1 MEHLYKGSELRIKP
15 QGFVEGGQVTFFTVN
30 PKFGTILTA
39 TDDEGYMFLSWP
51 HLQYMGRGVLN
62 YKVNNP
68 TTGLDRLITTDYY
81 IDSDLEVSDTETLGN
96 VSDRIEN
103 TVSGKLTEKIDAGI
117 EKVTRSAQEQ
127 VDSASNRIKE
137 LGTTFTTT
145 ISTLGKSVD
154 SALEDVNTKV
164 TEKLGTVDT
173 RLTEIQ
179 ADLTTKCPYVGGD
192 YYVYNYDRTTGT
204 TKKTDLYVKGQDGR
218 NGIDGRSKEVR
229 HTNPTDTTVTI
240 NSGEFHVWEEV
251 ESLNITLQPAPNSP
265 FLDEYGFLFKTG
277 QTVPRISLPS
287 NIKLPR
293 TFIIL
298 PNHIYTV
305 TILGE
310 VLEFGSQS
318 I

>member
-1 MEHLYKGSELRIKP
+1 MEHLYKGSSLRLKP

-51 HLQYMGRGVLN
+51 HLQYMGKGVLN

-68 TTGLDRLITTDYY
+68 TTGLDRLITTEYF
-81 IDSDLEVSDTETLGN
+81 IDSDLEVSDTETLGS
-96 VSDRIEN
+96 VSDRIES
-103 TVSGKLTEKIDAGI
+103 TVSGKLTEKIDKGI

-137 LGTTFTTT
+137 LG
-145 ISTLGKSVD
+145 KSVD
-154 SALEDVNTKV
+154 SALVDINTKV

-173 RLTEIQ
+173 RLTQIQ
-179 ADLTTKCPYVGGD
+179 DDLTTKCPYVGGD
-192 YYVYNYDRTTGT
+192 YYVYNYDRTTGSQ
-204 TKKTDLYVKGQDGR
+204 KKTSLYVKGQDGR
-218 NGIDGRSKEVR
+218 DGVDGRSKEVR

-240 NSGEFHVWEEV
+240 RSGEFHVWEEV

-265 FLDEYGFLFKTG
+265 FLDEYGFSFKTG
-277 QTVPRISLPS
+277 SNAPRISLPS

-305 TILGE
+305 TILGT

-318 I
+318 L

>member
-39 TDDEGYMFLSWP
+39 TDDEGYMYLSWP

-68 TTGLDRLITTDYY
+68 TTGLDRLITTEYF
-81 IDSDLEVSDTETLGN
+81 IDSDLEVDDTETLGN
-96 VSDRIEN
+96 VSERIESS
-103 TVSGKLTEKIDAGI
+103 VSGKLTQKIDAGI
-117 EKVTRSAQEQ
+117 EKVTRSAQE
-127 VDSASNRIKE
+127 K
-137 LGTTFTTT
+137 LGT
-145 ISTLGKSVD
+145 VD
-154 SALEDVNTKV
+154 SALVDVNTKV

-192 YYVYNYDRTTGT
+192 YYVYNYDRTTGNL
-204 TKKTDLYVKGQDGR
+204 KKTDLYVKGQDGR
-218 NGIDGRSKEVR
+218 NGVDGRSKEVR
-229 HTNPTDTTVTI
+229 HTNPTEKDVTI
-240 NSGEFHVWEEV
+240 RSGEFHVWDEV
-251 ESLNITLQPAPNSP
+251 ESLNITLQPASNSP
-265 FLDEYGFLFKTG
+265 FLDEYGFIFKTG
-277 QTVPRISLPS
+277 RTVPRISLPS

-305 TILGE
+305 TIMGT

-318 I
+318 L

>member
-51 HLQYMGRGVLN
+51 HLQYMGRGCLN
-62 YKVNNP
+62 YKINNP
-68 TTGLDRLITTDYY
+68 HTGLDRLITTEYY
-81 IDSDLEVSDTETLGN
+81 IDSDLEVDDTETLGN
-96 VSDRIEN
+96 VSERIESS
-103 TVSGKLTEKIDAGI
+103 VSGKLNEKIKEGI
-117 EKVTRSAQEQ
+117 DKVTRSAQE
-127 VDSASNRIKE
+127 K
-137 LGTTFTTT
+137 LGT
-145 ISTLGKSVD
+145 VD

-164 TEKLGTVDT
+164 TQKLGTVDT
-173 RLTEIQ
+173 RLIDIQ
-179 ADLTTKCPYVGGD
+179 NDLTTKCPYVGGD

-204 TKKTDLYVKGQDGR
+204 TKKTSLYVKGQDGR
-218 NGIDGRSKEVR
+218 NGIDGRNKEVR
-229 HTNPTDTTVTI
+229 HNPTETDVTI
-240 NSGEFHVWEEV
+240 RSGEFHVWDEV
-251 ESLNITLQPAPNSP
+251 ESLNITLQPASNSP
-265 FLDEYGFLFKTG
+265 FLDEYGFIFKTG
-277 QTVPRISLPS
+277 QTVPRLSLPS

-305 TILGE
+305 TILGT

-318 I
+318 L

>member
-39 TDDEGYMFLSWP
+39 TDEEGYMFLSWP

-117 EKVTRSAQEQ
+117 EKVTRSAQE
-127 VDSASNRIKE
+127 K
-137 LGTTFTTT
+137 LGT
-145 ISTLGKSVD
+145 VD
-154 SALEDVNTKV
+154 SALVDVNTKV
-164 TEKLGTVDT
+164 TEKLGTVDN
-173 RLTEIQ
+173 RLTQIQ
-179 ADLTTKCPYVGGD
+179 EDLTTKCPYVGGD
-192 YYVYNYDRTTGT
+192 YYVYNYDRNTGSR
-204 TKKTDLYVKGQDGR
+204 KKTSLYVKGQDGR
-218 NGIDGRSKEVR
+218 DGVDGRSKEVR

-240 NSGEFHVWEEV
+240 NSGEFHVWEVV
-251 ESLNITLQPAPNSP
+251 ESLNITLQPASNSP
-265 FLDEYGFLFKTG
+265 FLDEYGFSFKTG
-277 QTVPRISLPS
+277 RTAPRISLPS

-305 TILGE
+305 TILGT

-318 I
+318 L

>member
-51 HLQYMGRGVLN
+51 HLQYMGRGCLN
-62 YKVNNP
+62 YKINNP
-68 TTGLDRLITTDYY
+68 HTGLDRLITTEYY
-81 IDSDLEVSDTETLGN
+81 IDSDLEVDDTETLGN
-96 VSDRIEN
+96 VSERIESS
-103 TVSGKLTEKIDAGI
+103 VSGKLTQKIDAGI

-127 VDSASNRIKE
+127 VDSA
-137 LGTTFTTT
+137 L
-145 ISTLGKSVD
+145 V
-154 SALEDVNTKV
+154 DVNTKV
-164 TEKLGTVDT
+164 TEKLGMVDT

-192 YYVYNYDRTTGT
+192 YYVYNYDRTTGSQ
-204 TKKTDLYVKGQDGR
+204 KKTSLYVKGQDGR
-218 NGIDGRSKEVR
+218 DGVDGRSKEVR
-229 HTNPTDTTVTI
+229 HQPTDTTVTI
-240 NSGEFHVWEEV
+240 RSGEFHVWEVV
-251 ESLNITLQPAPNSP
+251 ESLNITLQPASNSP
-265 FLDEYGFLFKTG
+265 FLDEYGFSFKTG
-277 QTVPRISLPS
+277 STAPRISLPS

-305 TILGE
+305 TILGT

-318 I
+318 L

>member
-1 MEHLYKGSELRIKP
+1 MEHLYKGSSLRLKP

-51 HLQYMGRGVLN
+51 HLQYMGKGVLN

-68 TTGLDRLITTDYY
+68 TTGLDRLITTEYF
-81 IDSDLEVSDTETLGN
+81 IDSDLEVEDTETLGN
-96 VSDRIEN
+96 VSERIES

-117 EKVTRSAQEQ
+117 EKVTRSAQE
-127 VDSASNRIKE
+127 K
-137 LGTTFTTT
+137 LGT
-145 ISTLGKSVD
+145 VD
-154 SALEDVNTKV
+154 SALVDVNTKV
-164 TEKLGTVDT
+164 TQKLGTVDS

-179 ADLTTKCPYVGGD
+179 NDLTTKCPYVGGD
-192 YYVYNYDRTTGT
+192 YYVYNYDRSTGSL
-204 TKKTDLYVKGQDGR
+204 KKTSLYVKGQDGR

-229 HTNPTDTTVTI
+229 HQPTDTTVTI
-240 NSGEFHVWEEV
+240 NSGEFHVWEVV

-265 FLDEYGFLFKTG
+265 FLDEYGFSFKTG
-277 QTVPRISLPS
+277 QTAPRISLPS

-305 TILGE
+305 TILGT
-310 VLEFGSQS
+310 VIEFGSQS
-318 I
+318 L

>member
-15 QGFVEGGQVTFFTVN
+15 QGFELGGQVTFFTVN

-68 TTGLDRLITTDYY
+68 TTGLDRLITTEYF

-103 TVSGKLTEKIDAGI
+103 TVSGKLGEKIKEGI
-117 EKVTRSAQEQ
+117 DNVTRSAQE
-127 VDSASNRIKE
+127 K
-137 LGTTFTTT
+137 LGT
-145 ISTLGKSVD
+145 VD

-164 TEKLGTVDT
+164 TQKLGTVDS

-218 NGIDGRSKEVR
+218 NGVDGRSKEVR
-229 HTNPTDTTVTI
+229 HQPTETDVTI
-240 NSGEFHVWEEV
+240 RSGEFHVWEEV
-251 ESLNITLQPAPNSP
+251 ESLNITLQPASNSP
-265 FLDEYGFLFKTG
+265 FLDEYGFSFKAG
-277 QTVPRISLPS
+277 QTVPRLSLPS

-305 TILGE
+305 TILGT

-318 I
+318 L

>member
-30 PKFGTILTA
+30 PRFGTILTA

-51 HLQYMGRGVLN
+51 HLQYMGKGVLN

-68 TTGLDRLITTDYY
+68 TTGLDRLITTEYF

-127 VDSASNRIKE
+127 VDSASSKIQE
-137 LGTTFTTT
+137 LGTNLTDRIT
-145 ISTLGKSVD
+145 SLG
-154 SALEDVNTKV
+154 A
-164 TEKLGTVDT
+164 GVDT
-173 RLTEIQ
+173 KIGEIQ
-179 ADLTTKCPYVGGD
+179 ADLVNRCPYVSSD
-192 YYVYNYDRTTGT
+192 YYVYNYDKTTGSF
-204 TKKTDLYVKGQDGR
+204 KKTDLYVKGLDGR
-218 NGIDGRSKEVR
+218 VKEVR
-229 HTNPTDTTVTI
+229 HQPTDTTVTI

-251 ESLNITLQPAPNSP
+251 GSLNITLQPANTPY
-265 FLDEYGFLFKTG
+265 LDEYGFIFKTG
-277 QTVPRISLPS
+277 RTVPRISLPS

-298 PNHIYTV
+298 PNHTYLV
-305 TILGE
+305 TILGTT
-310 VLEFGSQS
+310 LEFGSQS
-318 I
+318 L

>member
-15 QGFVEGGQVTFFTVN
+15 QGFVEGGQVTFYTVN

-39 TDDEGYMFLSWP
+39 TDDEGYITLSWP
-51 HLQYMGRGVLN
+51 HLQYMGRGVLQ

-68 TTGLDRLITTDYY
+68 STGLDRLITTEYY
-81 IDSDLEVSDTETLGN
+81 IDSDLEVEDTETLGN
-96 VSDRIEN
+96 VSDRIES

-117 EKVTRSAQEQ
+117 EKVTRSAQE
-127 VDSASNRIKE
+127 K
-137 LGTTFTTT
+137 LGT
-145 ISTLGKSVD
+145 VD

-164 TEKLGTVDT
+164 TEKLGTVDS

-179 ADLTTKCPYVGGD
+179 EDLTTKCPYVGGD
-192 YYVYNYDRTTGT
+192 YYVYNYDRTTGSQ
-204 TKKTDLYVKGQDGR
+204 KKTNLYVKGQDGR
-218 NGIDGRSKEVR
+218 NGVDGRSKEVR
-229 HTNPTDTTVTI
+229 HQPTETDVTI
-240 NSGEFHVWEEV
+240 RSGEFHVWDEV
-251 ESLNITLQPAPNSP
+251 KNLKITLQPAPNSP
-265 FLDEYGFLFKTG
+265 FLDEYGFSFKTG
-277 QTVPRISLPS
+277 RTVPRISLPS

-305 TILGE
+305 TILGT

-318 I
+318 L

>member
-1 MEHLYKGSELRIKP
+1 MEHLYKGSSLRLKP
-15 QGFVEGGQVTFFTVN
+15 QGFVQGGQVTFFTVN

-68 TTGLDRLITTDYY
+68 TTGLDRLITTEYF
-81 IDSDLEVSDTETLGN
+81 IDSDLEVSDTETLGS

-127 VDSASNRIKE
+127 VDSA
-137 LGTTFTTT
+137 L
-145 ISTLGKSVD
+145 V
-154 SALEDVNTKV
+154 DVNTKV
-164 TEKLGTVDT
+164 TQKLGTVDA
-173 RLTEIQ
+173 RLIHIQ
-179 ADLTTKCPYVGGD
+179 DDLIQKSPYIGGD
-192 YYVYNYDRTTGT
+192 YYVYNYDRTTGSH
-204 TKKTDLYVKGQDGR
+204 KKTDLYVKGQDGR
-218 NGIDGRSKEVR
+218 DGIDGRSKEVR

-240 NSGEFHVWEEV
+240 RSGEFHVWEEV
-251 ESLNITLQPAPNSP
+251 ESLNITLQPASNSP
-265 FLDEYGFLFKTG
+265 FLDEYGFSFKTG
-277 QTVPRISLPS
+277 STAPRISLPS

-305 TILGE
+305 TILGT

-318 I
+318 L

>member
-15 QGFVEGGQVTFFTVN
+15 QGFVEGGQVTFYTVN

-39 TDDEGYMFLSWP
+39 TDDEGYITLSWP
-51 HLQYMGRGVLN
+51 HLQYMGRGVLQ

-68 TTGLDRLITTDYY
+68 STGLDRLITTEYY
-81 IDSDLEVSDTETLGN
+81 IDSDLEVEDTETLGN
-96 VSDRIEN
+96 VSDRIES

-117 EKVTRSAQEQ
+117 EKVTRSAQE
-127 VDSASNRIKE
+127 K
-137 LGTTFTTT
+137 LGT
-145 ISTLGKSVD
+145 VD

-164 TEKLGTVDT
+164 TEKLGTVDS

-179 ADLTTKCPYVGGD
+179 EDLTTKCPYVGGD
-192 YYVYNYDRTTGT
+192 YYVYNYDRTTGSQ
-204 TKKTDLYVKGQDGR
+204 KKTDLYVKGQDGR
-218 NGIDGRSKEVR
+218 DGVDGRSKEVR
-229 HTNPTDTTVTI
+229 HQPTDTTVTI
-240 NSGEFHVWEEV
+240 NSGEFHVWDEV

-265 FLDEYGFLFKTG
+265 FLDEYGFSFKTG
-277 QTVPRISLPS
+277 STAPRISLPS
-287 NIKLPR
+287 NIKIPR

-305 TILGE
+305 TILGT

-318 I
+318 L

>member
-51 HLQYMGRGVLN
+51 HLQYMGKGVLN

-103 TVSGKLTEKIDAGI
+103 TVSGKLTEKIKEGI
-117 EKVTRSAQEQ
+117 DNVTRSAQE
-127 VDSASNRIKE
+127 K
-137 LGTTFTTT
+137 LGT
-145 ISTLGKSVD
+145 VN
-154 SALEDVNTKV
+154 SALVDVNTKV
-164 TEKLGTVDT
+164 TQKLGTVDT
-173 RLTEIQ
+173 RLTDIQ
-179 ADLTTKCPYVGGD
+179 NDLTTKCPYVGGD

-229 HTNPTDTTVTI
+229 HQPTDTTVTI
-240 NSGEFHVWEEV
+240 NSGEFHVWDVV
-251 ESLNITLQPAPNSP
+251 EGLNITLTPASNSP
-265 FLDEYGFLFKTG
+265 FLDEYGFSFKTG
-277 QTVPRISLPS
+277 RTAPRLSLPS

-305 TILGE
+305 TILGT

-318 I
+318 L

>member
-15 QGFVEGGQVTFFTVN
+15 QGFVEGGQVTFYTVN
-30 PKFGTILTA
+30 PRFGTIITA

-51 HLQYMGRGVLN
+51 HLQYMGKGVLQ
-62 YKVNNP
+62 YKLNNP
-68 TTGLDRLITTDYY
+68 TTGLDRLITTEYY

-103 TVSGKLTEKIDAGI
+103 TVSGKLTEKIKEGI
-117 EKVTRSAQEQ
+117 DNVTRSAQE
-127 VDSASNRIKE
+127 K
-137 LGTTFTTT
+137 LGT
-145 ISTLGKSVD
+145 VN

-164 TEKLGTVDT
+164 TQKLGTVDS
-173 RLTEIQ
+173 RLTDIQ
-179 ADLTTKCPYVGGD
+179 NDLTTKCPYVGGD

-204 TKKTDLYVKGQDGR
+204 TKKTDLFVKGQDGR
-218 NGIDGRSKEVR
+218 NGVDGRSKEVR
-229 HTNPTDTTVTI
+229 HQPTDTTVTI
-240 NSGEFHVWEEV
+240 NSGEFHVWDVV
-251 ESLNITLQPAPNSP
+251 EGLNITLTPASNSP
-265 FLDEYGFLFKTG
+265 FLDEYGFSFKTG
-277 QTVPRISLPS
+277 RTVPRISLPS

-305 TILGE
+305 TILGT

-318 I
+318 L

>member
-81 IDSDLEVSDTETLGN
+81 IDSDLEVEDTETLGN
-96 VSDRIEN
+96 VSERIES

-117 EKVTRSAQEQ
+117 EKVTRSAQE
-127 VDSASNRIKE
+127 K
-137 LGTTFTTT
+137 LGT
-145 ISTLGKSVD
+145 VD

-164 TEKLGTVDT
+164 TQKLGTVDT
-173 RLTEIQ
+173 RLIDIQ
-179 ADLTTKCPYVGGD
+179 NDLTTKCPYVGGD
-192 YYVYNYDRTTGT
+192 YYVYNYDRTTGSQ
-204 TKKTDLYVKGQDGR
+204 KKTSLYVKGQDGR

-229 HTNPTDTTVTI
+229 HQPTDTTVTI
-240 NSGEFHVWEEV
+240 NSGEFHVWEVV
-251 ESLNITLQPAPNSP
+251 ESLNITLQPASNSP
-265 FLDEYGFLFKTG
+265 FLDEYGFSFKTG
-277 QTVPRISLPS
+277 NTGTRLSLPS

-305 TILGE
+305 TILGT

-318 I
+318 L

>member
-15 QGFVEGGQVTFFTVN
+15 QGFELGGQVTFFTVN

-68 TTGLDRLITTDYY
+68 TTGLDRLITTEYF

-103 TVSGKLTEKIDAGI
+103 TVSGKLGEKIKEGI
-117 EKVTRSAQEQ
+117 DNVTRSAQE
-127 VDSASNRIKE
+127 
-137 LGTTFTTT
+137 
-145 ISTLGKSVD
+145 
-154 SALEDVNTKV
+154 
-164 TEKLGTVDT
+164 KLGTVDS

-218 NGIDGRSKEVR
+218 NGVDGRSKEVR
-229 HTNPTDTTVTI
+229 HQPTETDVTI
-240 NSGEFHVWEEV
+240 RSGEFHVWEEV
-251 ESLNITLQPAPNSP
+251 ESLNITLQPASNSP
-265 FLDEYGFLFKTG
+265 FLDEYGFSFKTG
-277 QTVPRISLPS
+277 STAPRISLPS

-305 TILGE
+305 TILGT

-318 I
+318 L

>member
-1 MEHLYKGSELRIKP
+1 MEHLYKGSSIRLKP

-39 TDDEGYMFLSWP
+39 TDDEGYITLSWP

-68 TTGLDRLITTDYY
+68 TTGLDRLITTEYY
-81 IDSDLEVSDTETLGN
+81 IDSDLEVDDTETLGS

-103 TVSGKLTEKIDAGI
+103 TVSGKLTEKIKEGI
-117 EKVTRSAQEQ
+117 DNVTRSAQE
-127 VDSASNRIKE
+127 K
-137 LGTTFTTT
+137 LGT
-145 ISTLGKSVD
+145 VD
-154 SALEDVNTKV
+154 SALVDVNTKV
-164 TEKLGTVDT
+164 TEKLGTVDS

-204 TKKTDLYVKGQDGR
+204 TKKTSLYVKGQDGR

-229 HTNPTDTTVTI
+229 HQPTETDVTI
-240 NSGEFHVWEEV
+240 RSGEFHVWEVV
-251 ESLNITLQPAPNSP
+251 ESLNITLQPASNSP
-265 FLDEYGFLFKTG
+265 FLDEYGFSFKTG
-277 QTVPRISLPS
+277 STAPRISLPS
-287 NIKLPR
+287 NIKLPH

-305 TILGE
+305 TILGT

-318 I
+318 L

>member
-39 TDDEGYMFLSWP
+39 TDDEGYITLSWP
-51 HLQYMGRGVLN
+51 HLQYMGKGVLQ

-68 TTGLDRLITTDYY
+68 TTGLDRLITTEYF

-117 EKVTRSAQEQ
+117 EKVTRSAQE
-127 VDSASNRIKE
+127 K
-137 LGTTFTTT
+137 LGT
-145 ISTLGKSVD
+145 VD

-164 TEKLGTVDT
+164 TQKLGTVDT
-173 RLTEIQ
+173 RLTQIQ
-179 ADLTTKCPYVGGD
+179 NDLTTKCPYVGGD

-204 TKKTDLYVKGQDGR
+204 TKKTSLYVKGQDGR
-218 NGIDGRSKEVR
+218 DGIDGRSKEVR
-229 HTNPTDTTVTI
+229 HNPTETDVTI
-240 NSGEFHVWEEV
+240 RSGEFHVWEEV
-251 ESLNITLQPAPNSP
+251 GSLNITLQPASNSP
-265 FLDEYGFLFKTG
+265 FLDEYGFIFKTG
-277 QTVPRISLPS
+277 STAPRISLPS

-305 TILGE
+305 TILGTI
-310 VLEFGSQS
+310 LEFSGQS
-318 I
+318 L

>member
-68 TTGLDRLITTDYY
+68 TTGLDRLITTEYF

-96 VSDRIEN
+96 VSERIEN

-117 EKVTRSAQEQ
+117 EKVTRSAQE
-127 VDSASNRIKE
+127 K
-137 LGTTFTTT
+137 LGT
-145 ISTLGKSVD
+145 VD
-154 SALEDVNTKV
+154 SALVDVNTKV
-164 TEKLGTVDT
+164 TQKLGTVDS

-179 ADLTTKCPYVGGD
+179 NDLTTKCPYVGGD
-192 YYVYNYDRTTGT
+192 YYVYNYDRSTGSL
-204 TKKTDLYVKGQDGR
+204 KKTSLYVKGQDGR

-229 HTNPTDTTVTI
+229 HQPTDTTVTI
-240 NSGEFHVWEEV
+240 NSGEFHVWEVV

-265 FLDEYGFLFKTG
+265 FLDEYGFIFKTG
-277 QTVPRISLPS
+277 QTAPRISLPS

-305 TILGE
+305 TILGT

-318 I
+318 L

>member
-51 HLQYMGRGVLN
+51 HLQYMGKGVLN

-96 VSDRIEN
+96 VSERIEN
-103 TVSGKLTEKIDAGI
+103 TVSGKLTEKIKEGI

-137 LGTTFTTT
+137 LGDTFTTT
-145 ISTLGKSVD
+145 LSTLGKGVD
-154 SALEDVNTKV
+154 SALDEVNTKV
-164 TEKLGTVDT
+164 TEKLGTVDN
-173 RLTEIQ
+173 RLIDIQ
-179 ADLTTKCPYVGGD
+179 NDLTQKCPYVGGD
-192 YYVYNYDRTTGT
+192 YYVYNYDRTTGNL
-204 TKKTDLYVKGQDGR
+204 KKTDLYVKGQDGR
-218 NGIDGRSKEVR
+218 NGVDGRSKEVR
-229 HTNPTDTTVTI
+229 HSPTETDVTI
-240 NSGEFHVWEEV
+240 RSGEFHVWEEV
-251 ESLNITLQPAPNSP
+251 ESLNITLQPASNSP
-265 FLDEYGFLFKTG
+265 FLDEYGFSFKTG
-277 QTVPRISLPS
+277 STAPRISLPS

-305 TILGE
+305 TILGT

-318 I
+318 L

>member
-1 MEHLYKGSELRIKP
+1 MEHIYKGSSIKITIP
-15 QGFVEGGQVTFFTVN
+15 NYEQGGTITFYTVN
-30 PKFGTILTA
+30 PSFGTTYNGLNENNEVILVWS
-39 TDDEGYMFLSWP
+39 DLRN
-51 HLQYMGRGVLN
+51 LGRGVLQ
-62 YKVNNP
+62 YKLNNP
-68 TTGLDRLITTDYY
+68 STGTDYTRTTDYY

-96 VSDRIEN
+96 VSERIES
-103 TVSGKLTEKIDAGI
+103 TVSGKLTEKIKEGI
-117 EKVTRSAQEQ
+117 DNVTRSAQE
-127 VDSASNRIKE
+127 K
-137 LGTTFTTT
+137 LGT
-145 ISTLGKSVD
+145 VD
-154 SALEDVNTKV
+154 SALVDVNTKV
-164 TEKLGTVDT
+164 TQKLGTVDS

-192 YYVYNYDRTTGT
+192 YYVYNYDRSTGSL
-204 TKKTDLYVKGQDGR
+204 KKTSLYVKGQDGR

-251 ESLNITLQPAPNSP
+251 GSLNITLQPASNSP
-265 FLDEYGFLFKTG
+265 FLDEYGFSFKTG
-277 QTVPRISLPS
+277 STAPRISLPS

-305 TILGE
+305 TILGT

-318 I
+318 L

>member
-15 QGFVEGGQVTFFTVN
+15 QGFVEGGQVTFYTVN

-68 TTGLDRLITTDYY
+68 TTGLDRLITTDYF

-103 TVSGKLTEKIDAGI
+103 TVSGKLNEKIKEGI
-117 EKVTRSAQEQ
+117 DNVTRSAQE
-127 VDSASNRIKE
+127 K
-137 LGTTFTTT
+137 LGTV
-145 ISTLGKSVD
+145 K

-164 TEKLGTVDT
+164 TQKLGTVDS
-173 RLTEIQ
+173 RLTDIQ
-179 ADLTTKCPYVGGD
+179 NDLTTKCPYVGGD

-218 NGIDGRSKEVR
+218 DGVDGRSKEVR

-251 ESLNITLQPAPNSP
+251 ESLNITLQPASNSP
-265 FLDEYGFLFKTG
+265 FLDEYGFSFKTG
-277 QTVPRISLPS
+277 STAPRISLPS

-305 TILGE
+305 TILGTI
-310 VLEFGSQS
+310 LEFGSQS
-318 I
+318 L

>member
-68 TTGLDRLITTDYY
+68 TTGLDRLITTEYF

-96 VSDRIEN
+96 VSERIEN

-117 EKVTRSAQEQ
+117 EKVTRSAQE
-127 VDSASNRIKE
+127 K
-137 LGTTFTTT
+137 LGT
-145 ISTLGKSVD
+145 VD
-154 SALEDVNTKV
+154 SALVDVNTKV

-192 YYVYNYDRTTGT
+192 YYVYNYDRTTGSQ
-204 TKKTDLYVKGQDGR
+204 KKTSLYVKGQDGR
-218 NGIDGRSKEVR
+218 DGVDGRSKEVR
-229 HTNPTDTTVTI
+229 HQPTDTTVTI
-240 NSGEFHVWEEV
+240 RSGEFHVWEVV
-251 ESLNITLQPAPNSP
+251 ESLNITLQPASNSP
-265 FLDEYGFLFKTG
+265 FLDEYGFSFKTG
-277 QTVPRISLPS
+277 STAPRISLPS

-305 TILGE
+305 TILGT

-318 I
+318 L

>member
-51 HLQYMGRGVLN
+51 HLQYMGKGVLN

-68 TTGLDRLITTDYY
+68 TTGLDRLITTEYY
-81 IDSDLEVSDTETLGN
+81 IDSDLEVEDTETLGS
-96 VSDRIEN
+96 VSDRIES
-103 TVSGKLTEKIDAGI
+103 TVSGKLTEKIDKGI
-117 EKVTRSAQEQ
+117 EKVTRSAQE
-127 VDSASNRIKE
+127 K
-137 LGTTFTTT
+137 LGT
-145 ISTLGKSVD
+145 VD

-164 TEKLGTVDT
+164 TEKLGTVDN
-173 RLTEIQ
+173 RLTQIQ
-179 ADLTTKCPYVGGD
+179 DDLTTKCPYVGGD
-192 YYVYNYDRTTGT
+192 YYVYNYDRTTGNL
-204 TKKTDLYVKGQDGR
+204 KKTSLYVKGQDGR
-218 NGIDGRSKEVR
+218 DGVDGRSKEVR
-229 HTNPTDTTVTI
+229 HQPTETDVTI
-240 NSGEFHVWEEV
+240 RSGEFHVWEEV

-265 FLDEYGFLFKTG
+265 FLDEYGFSFKTG
-277 QTVPRISLPS
+277 STAPRISLPS

-305 TILGE
+305 TILGT

-318 I
+318 L

>member
-51 HLQYMGRGVLN
+51 HLQYMGRGVLQ

-68 TTGLDRLITTDYY
+68 TTGLDRLITTEYY
-81 IDSDLEVSDTETLGN
+81 IDSDLEVDDTETLGN
-96 VSDRIEN
+96 VSERIEN

-117 EKVTRSAQEQ
+117 EKVTRSAQE
-127 VDSASNRIKE
+127 K
-137 LGTTFTTT
+137 LGT
-145 ISTLGKSVD
+145 VD
-154 SALEDVNTKV
+154 SALVDVNTKV
-164 TEKLGTVDT
+164 TQKLGTVDS

-192 YYVYNYDRTTGT
+192 YYVYNYDRTTGNL
-204 TKKTDLYVKGQDGR
+204 KKTDLYVKGQDGR
-218 NGIDGRSKEVR
+218 DGVDGRSKEVR
-229 HTNPTDTTVTI
+229 HSPTDTTVTI

-251 ESLNITLQPAPNSP
+251 ESLNITLQPASNSP
-265 FLDEYGFLFKTG
+265 FLDEYGFSFKTG
-277 QTVPRISLPS
+277 STAPRISLPS

-305 TILGE
+305 TILGT

-318 I
+318 L

>member
-51 HLQYMGRGVLN
+51 HLQYMGKGVLN

-81 IDSDLEVSDTETLGN
+81 IDSDLEVSDTETLGS

-103 TVSGKLTEKIDAGI
+103 TVSGKLTEKIKEGI
-117 EKVTRSAQEQ
+117 DNVTRSAQE
-127 VDSASNRIKE
+127 K
-137 LGTTFTTT
+137 LGT
-145 ISTLGKSVD
+145 VD

-164 TEKLGTVDT
+164 TQKLGTVDN

-179 ADLTTKCPYVGGD
+179 DDLTQKCPYVGGD
-192 YYVYNYDRTTGT
+192 YYVYNYDRTTGSQ
-204 TKKTDLYVKGQDGR
+204 KKTSLYVKGQDGR
-218 NGIDGRSKEVR
+218 DGVDGRSKEVR
-229 HTNPTDTTVTI
+229 HQPTETTVTI

-251 ESLNITLQPAPNSP
+251 ESLNITLQPASNSP
-265 FLDEYGFLFKTG
+265 FLDEYGFIFKTG
-277 QTVPRISLPS
+277 STAPRISLPS

-305 TILGE
+305 TILGT

-318 I
+318 L

>member
-15 QGFVEGGQVTFFTVN
+15 LGFVEGGQVTFFTVN

-51 HLQYMGRGVLN
+51 HLQYMGRGCLN
-62 YKVNNP
+62 YKINKP
-68 TTGLDRLITTDYY
+68 HTGLDRLITTEYY
-81 IDSDLEVSDTETLGN
+81 IDSDLEVDDTETLGN
-96 VSDRIEN
+96 VSERIESS
-103 TVSGKLTEKIDAGI
+103 VSGKLTQKIDAGI
-117 EKVTRSAQEQ
+117 EKVTRSAQE
-127 VDSASNRIKE
+127 K
-137 LGTTFTTT
+137 LGT
-145 ISTLGKSVD
+145 VD
-154 SALEDVNTKV
+154 SALVDVNTKV

-192 YYVYNYDRTTGT
+192 YYVYNYDRTTGSQ
-204 TKKTDLYVKGQDGR
+204 KKTSLYVKGQDGR
-218 NGIDGRSKEVR
+218 DGVDGRSKEVR
-229 HTNPTDTTVTI
+229 HQPTDTTVTI
-240 NSGEFHVWEEV
+240 RSGEFHVWEVV
-251 ESLNITLQPAPNSP
+251 ESLNITLQPASNSP
-265 FLDEYGFLFKTG
+265 FLDEYGFSFKTG
-277 QTVPRISLPS
+277 STAPRISLPS

-298 PNHIYTV
+298 PKHVYTC

-318 I
+318 L

>member
-51 HLQYMGRGVLN
+51 HLQYMGKGVLN
-62 YKVNNP
+62 YKVNNS

-81 IDSDLEVSDTETLGN
+81 IDSELEVSDTETLSN

-117 EKVTRSAQEQ
+117 EKVTRSAQE
-127 VDSASNRIKE
+127 K
-137 LGTTFTTT
+137 LGT
-145 ISTLGKSVD
+145 VD

-164 TEKLGTVDT
+164 TEKLGTVDS
-173 RLTEIQ
+173 RLTDIQ
-179 ADLTTKCPYVGGD
+179 NDLTTKCPYVGGD

-218 NGIDGRSKEVR
+218 DGVDGRVKEVR
-229 HTNPTDTTVTI
+229 HQPTDTTVTI
-240 NSGEFHVWEEV
+240 RSGEFHVWDVV
-251 ESLNITLQPAPNSP
+251 ERLNITIQPANTPY
-265 FLDEYGFLFKTG
+265 LDEYGFIFKTG
-277 QTVPRISLPS
+277 STVPRVSISA

-293 TFIIL
+293 TIIIL

-305 TILGE
+305 TILGT

>member
-51 HLQYMGRGVLN
+51 HLQYMGKGVLN

-68 TTGLDRLITTDYY
+68 TTGLDRLITTEYF

-103 TVSGKLTEKIDAGI
+103 TVSGKLSEAIKEGIDN
-117 EKVTRSAQEQ
+117 VTRSAQE
-127 VDSASNRIKE
+127 K
-137 LGTTFTTT
+137 LGT
-145 ISTLGKSVD
+145 VD
-154 SALEDVNTKV
+154 SALDNVNTKV
-164 TEKLGTVDT
+164 TQKLGTVDS

-179 ADLTTKCPYVGGD
+179 NDLITKCPYVGED
-192 YYVYNYDRTTGT
+192 YYVFNYDRTTGT
-204 TKKTDLYVKGQDGR
+204 TKKTSLYVKGQDGR
-218 NGIDGRSKEVR
+218 DGIDGRSKEVR

-251 ESLNITLQPAPNSP
+251 ESLNITLQPASNSP
-265 FLDEYGFLFKTG
+265 FLDEYGFIFKTG
-277 QTVPRISLPS
+277 RTAPRISLPS
-287 NIKLPR
+287 NIKIPR

-305 TILGE
+305 TILGT
-310 VLEFGSQS
+310 VLEFGSQTL
-318 I
+318 

>member
-1 MEHLYKGSELRIKP
+1 MEHLYKGSELRLKP

-51 HLQYMGRGVLN
+51 HLQYMGKGVLN

-68 TTGLDRLITTDYY
+68 STGIDRLITTEYY
-81 IDSDLEVSDTETLGN
+81 IDSDLEVEDTETLGN

-103 TVSGKLTEKIDAGI
+103 TVSGKLTEKIDEGI
-117 EKVTRSAQEQ
+117 EKVTRSAQE
-127 VDSASNRIKE
+127 K
-137 LGTTFTTT
+137 LGT
-145 ISTLGKSVD
+145 VD
-154 SALEDVNTKV
+154 SALVDVNTKV

-173 RLTEIQ
+173 RLTQIQ
-179 ADLTTKCPYVGGD
+179 DDLTTKCPYVGGD
-192 YYVYNYDRTTGT
+192 YYVYNYDRTTGSQ
-204 TKKTDLYVKGQDGR
+204 KKTSLYVKGQDGR
-218 NGIDGRSKEVR
+218 DGVDGRSKEVR
-229 HTNPTDTTVTI
+229 HQPTETDVTI
-240 NSGEFHVWEEV
+240 RSGEFHVWEEV
-251 ESLNITLQPAPNSP
+251 ENLNITLQPNPNSL
-265 FLDEYGFLFKTG
+265 FLDEYAFRFKTG
-277 QTVPRISLPS
+277 RTVPRISLPS

-305 TILGE
+305 TILGT

-318 I
+318 L